1 MNKRIAYLILITM
14 LVSLFLQPTIFSKPK
29 TRLNHKKIT
38 LKIGQTKQLKIKN
51 KPKKIKVKWT
61 SKNKS
66 IAKVTKK
73 GKVVAKRCGR
83 TIVIAKVRKKKYK
96 CKVTV
101 IKKKEEAPIVLDVP
115 ANFKIYN
122 PTALDVETTP
132 PTSIIPETTTTIP
145 STTTPETTTVIPT
158 TTASET
164 AVQKE
169 NRIVTNLSKKINVT
183 CHRGYNRLAP
193 ENSIAAFRLAKEYG
207 YNTVETDIR
216 FTKDGVPV
224 ILHDSTIN
232 RVARNLDGTEITEP
246 IKIADITYEEALA
259 FDFGI
264 YKSREFKGAKIL
276 TLDECLPVFKEL
288 DINIYLH
295 IIAGTESQIRGVFD
309 EVVGYGLKDHVTW
322 YSFTRWIV
330 ACIRDCDHT
339 VRLGLA
345 KSSGITPEIISQVED
360 LRKYGN
366 PVFLNS
372 CTYSDEE
379 IQLCKDANIPLEAW
393 FFNDLNVINSLD
405 SYISGVT
412 VDYIR

>member
-1 MNKRIAYLILITM
+1 MNRRIVYLALIIM
-14 LVSLFLQPTIFSKPK
+14 LVSLCLQPTVFSKPK

-38 LKIGQTKQLKIKN
+38 LTVGQTKKLKIKN
-51 KPKKIKVKWT
+51 KPKGTKVKWT
-61 SKNKS
+61 SKNKD

-73 GKVVAKRCGR
+73 GKVVAKHCGR

-122 PTALDVETTP
+122 P
-132 PTSIIPETTTTIP
+132 
-145 STTTPETTTVIPT
+145 
-158 TTASET
+158 TASET

-372 CTYSDEE
+372 CTYSKEE